1 MRHADAPNHCSC
13 CGIDW
18 PKGYHGI
25 CRECR
30 AGLPCRADTTDTV
43 APDPPC
49 LGWKYRDGK
58 IEQQVNDDFDLLL
71 ERAIQGDLP

>member
-1 MRHADAPNHCSC
+1 MQHHELPAHCST

-25 CRECR
+25 CRNCR
-30 AGLPCRADTTDTV
+30 SGLPCRADTTDTV

-49 LGWKYRDGK
+49 GGSRKRMGL
-58 IEQQVNDDFDLLL
+58 V
-71 ERAIQGDLP
+71 